1 MLYHPEDIT
10 TVASIET
17 SEDST
22 IEISSSLNSE
32 NYMLTISKDLME
44 FSIVLTP
51 ADIIDLAHA
60 LADIEEELQ

>member
-1 MLYHPEDIT
+1 MLYHPEEIT